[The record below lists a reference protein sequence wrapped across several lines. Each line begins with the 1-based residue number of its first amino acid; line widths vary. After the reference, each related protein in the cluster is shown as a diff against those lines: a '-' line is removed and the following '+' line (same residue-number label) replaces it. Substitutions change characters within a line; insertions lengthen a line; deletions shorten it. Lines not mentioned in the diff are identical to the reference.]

1 MSTPTMESA
10 RILPGPGVTPPPDRS
25 LGAMLIDS
33 GKLTPDDGERI
44 LRYAKEKG
52 VRFGDAAVALKL
64 ATAEDVQQAL
74 ARQFDYPYLV
84 PGESDVASSVV
95 AAWSPFSPQVEAL
108 RALRT
113 QLLLRWFTGEPDR
126 RSVAV
131 VSTARGDGRS
141 YLAANLAVVF
151 SQMGEHTLL
160 IDGDLRSPSQHT
172 LFGLRNGSGLSTILS
187 DRADIEVVQRIP
199 AFVDLSVLPAGPT
212 PPNPLELLGKPRFA
226 DLMRALGKEYD
237 VIIVDTPSAADGT
250 DFQMV
255 ARHASGALLMARNNR
270 TLAAATRRLA
280 GELSS
285 AGTAL
290 VGAVLNEH

>member
-10 RILPGPGVTPPPDRS
+10 RILPGPGISPPPDRS

-52 VRFGDAAVALKL
+52 VRFGDAAVALRL

-84 PGESDVASSVV
+84 PGESDVARSVV
-95 AAWSPFSPQVEAL
+95 AAWSPFSAQVESL

-113 QLLLRWFTGEPDR
+113 QLLLRWFTGEPER
-126 RSVAV
+126 RSLAV

-160 IDGDLRSPSQHT
+160 IDGDLRSPSQHA
-172 LFGLRNGSGLSTILS
+172 LFGLRNGVGLSTILS
-187 DRADIEVVQRIP
+187 DRADVQVVQRVP

-237 VIIVDTPSAADGT
+237 VIIVDTPAAADGT

-255 ARHASGALLMARNNR
+255 ARNASGALLVARRNR

-280 GELSS
+280 GALSA